1 MTVEIR
7 VLSEGYLSGDD
18 DRVGS
23 TVGFAREGG
32 VLVVIDPGLV
42 PGRDAILRPLAELEL
57 SPEQITDVV
66 LSHHHP
72 DHTLNAALFPNARVH
87 DHWAWYRDDRW
98 VDRPAEGFELSPSIR
113 LIETPGHSPQDIS
126 TLVDSAD
133 GLVAFNASVV
143 DLDGPG
149 GRPVRARPRG
159 ASRKPRARAW
169 VAGAPDDRARS
180 RGAIRAGAR
189 HAPVARPLSSGRGP
203 ARPRRYRRASSRNSR
218 R

>member
-1 MTVEIR
+1 MTAEIR

-42 PGRDAILRPLAELEL
+42 PGRDAILRPLGELEL

-72 DHTLNAALFPNARVH
+72 DHTLNAALFANARFH

-113 LIETPGHSPQDIS
+113 LIETPGHSPQDVS

-133 GLVAFNASVV
+133 GLVVFTHLWWTSTVPEEDPFAPDPAVLHAN
-143 DLDGPG
+143 
-149 GRPVRARPRG
+149 RARVLGLSELRTIVPG
-159 ASRKPRARAW
+159 H
-169 VAGAPDDRARS
+169 GAPFE
-180 RGAIRAGAR
+180 
-189 HAPVARPLSSGRGP
+189 PGP
-203 ARPRRYRRASSRNSR
+203 DTPR
-218 R
+218 

>member
-1 MTVEIR
+1 MTAEIR

-72 DHTLNAALFPNARVH
+72 DHTLNAALFANARFH

-98 VDRPAEGFELSPSIR
+98 VDRPAEGFALSPSIR

-133 GLVAFNASVV
+133 GLVVFTHLWWTSTVPEEDPFAPDPAVLHAN
-143 DLDGPG
+143 
-149 GRPVRARPRG
+149 RARVLGLSELRTIVPG
-159 ASRKPRARAW
+159 H
-169 VAGAPDDRARS
+169 GAPFE
-180 RGAIRAGAR
+180 
-189 HAPVARPLSSGRGP
+189 PGP
-203 ARPRRYRRASSRNSR
+203 DTPR
-218 R
+218 

>member
-72 DHTLNAALFPNARVH
+72 DHTLNAALFANARFH

-133 GLVAFNASVV
+133 GLVVFTHLWWASTFPEEDPFAPDPAV
-143 DLDGPG
+143 LHAN
-149 GRPVRARPRG
+149 RARVLGLSELRTIVPG
-159 ASRKPRARAW
+159 H
-169 VAGAPDDRARS
+169 GAPFEPGLDT
-180 RGAIRAGAR
+180 
-189 HAPVARPLSSGRGP
+189 
-203 ARPRRYRRASSRNSR
+203 PR
-218 R
+218 

>member
-1 MTVEIR
+1 MTAEIR
-7 VLSEGYLSGDD
+7 ILSEGYLSGEDD

-23 TVGFAREGG
+23 TVGFAREDG

-42 PGRDAILRPLAELEL
+42 PGRDAIVRPLAELEV

-98 VDRPAEGFELSPSIR
+98 VDRPAEGFELSSSIR

-126 TLVDSAD
+126 TLADTED
-133 GLVAFNASVV
+133 GLVVFTHLWWTSSFPVEDPFAPDAAVLHAS
-143 DLDGPG
+143 
-149 GRPVRARPRG
+149 RARVLELPG
-159 ASRKPRARAW
+159 L
-169 VAGAPDDRARS
+169 RS
-180 RGAIRAGAR
+180 IVPG
-189 HAPVARPLSSGRGP
+189 HGP
-203 ARPRRYRRASSRNSR
+203 AFEPGPQTPR
-218 R
+218 

>member
-1 MTVEIR
+1 MTAEIR

-57 SPEQITDVV
+57 SAEQITDVV

-72 DHTLNAALFPNARVH
+72 DHTLNAALFANARFH

-133 GLVAFNASVV
+133 GLVVFTHLWWTSTFPEEDPFAPDPAVLHAN
-143 DLDGPG
+143 
-149 GRPVRARPRG
+149 RARVLGLPELRTIVPG
-159 ASRKPRARAW
+159 H
-169 VAGAPDDRARS
+169 GAPFE
-180 RGAIRAGAR
+180 
-189 HAPVARPLSSGRGP
+189 PGP
-203 ARPRRYRRASSRNSR
+203 DTPR
-218 R
+218 

>member
-1 MTVEIR
+1 MTAEIR

-72 DHTLNAALFPNARVH
+72 PQVRPSARAAAAMSSGVVPQQPPISDAPASFQARG
-87 DHWAWYRDDRW
+87 R
-98 VDRPAEGFELSPSIR
+98 S
-113 LIETPGHSPQDIS
+113 
-126 TLVDSAD
+126 
-133 GLVAFNASVV
+133 
-143 DLDGPG
+143 G
-149 GRPVRARPRG
+149 GRASCRGGSVHVLRIGSQNEPRFG
-159 ASRKPRARAW
+159 
-169 VAGAPDDRARS
+169 
-180 RGAIRAGAR
+180 
-189 HAPVARPLSSGRGP
+189 
-203 ARPRRYRRASSRNSR
+203 
-218 R
+218 

>member
-1 MTVEIR
+1 MTAEIQI
-7 VLSEGYLSGDD
+7 LSEGYLSGDG

-66 LSHHHP
+66 LSHPHP

-87 DHWAWYRDDRW
+87 DHWAWYLDDRW

-126 TLVDSAD
+126 TVVDSGD
-133 GLVAFNASVV
+133 GLVVFTHLWWTSTVPEEDPFAPDPAVLHAN
-143 DLDGPG
+143 
-149 GRPVRARPRG
+149 RARVLGLPELRTIVPGHGGPFEPGPDTPR
-159 ASRKPRARAW
+159 
-169 VAGAPDDRARS
+169 
-180 RGAIRAGAR
+180 
-189 HAPVARPLSSGRGP
+189 
-203 ARPRRYRRASSRNSR
+203 
-218 R
+218 